1 MTTKASAS
9 DVQKNFGAFHDQA
22 LSEPVQ
28 VTRYG
33 RESVYIVSARTYHEL
48 RQSYRRALSASEL
61 TEEELA
67 LIDAAE
73 VPPEHRYS
81 LKDVD

>member
-48 RQSYRRALSASEL
+48 RKSYRRALGVEEL
-61 TEEELA
+61 TDEEMSAIET
-67 LIDAAE
+67 AE

-81 LKDVD
+81 LADLD

>member
-1 MTTKASAS
+1 MTTKATAS

-48 RQSYRRALSASEL
+48 RQSYRRAIGVEDLSDDEMAAIE
-61 TEEELA
+61 
-67 LIDAAE
+67 AAE
-73 VPPEHRYS
+73 VPAEHRYS
-81 LKDVD
+81 LNDLD